1 METDDWL
8 WPHLKPKGK
17 DYSVRYKFRPLQ
29 LFAGSCWRY
38 SLINLITINYSISY
52 IWLQYIHCT
61 LVSQNLGWGE
71 HMSCSPKEPQAR
83 RIVFLAVCFGVVV
96 FIQSGWSGLVPREA
110 RYFTDSMC
118 FWLECWHEVR
128 GELTEP
134 QPQRGSCVQLIA
146 VGSKLVNKSL
156 FRGHFH
162 CINRI

>member
-52 IWLQYIHCT
+52 IWLQYIHCM

-83 RIVFLAVCFGVVV
+83 RIMFLAVCFGVVV
-96 FIQSGWSGLVPREA
+96 FFSVRVVRTCSKRSPVLH
-110 RYFTDSMC
+110 
-118 FWLECWHEVR
+118 WLNV
-128 GELTEP
+128 L
-134 QPQRGSCVQLIA
+134 LIRVLA
-146 VGSKLVNKSL
+146 WGKRRTHWASAPTRLL
-156 FRGHFH
+156 
-162 CINRI
+162 CTINRSRFKAG